1 MSITPSKT
9 ESERNRKPD
18 SPVLNKEIEAI
29 IKFPQKTEI
38 QNEIELNEL
47 NVYPFQILNNSQQ
60 STERYCSE
68 RKLKNSIPGE
78 HICIIM
84 SSKNLSQ

>member
-18 SPVLNKEIEAI
+18 SPILNKEIEAI

-38 QNEIELNEL
+38 QNEIVLL
-47 NVYPFQILNNSQQ
+47 V
-60 STERYCSE
+60 
-68 RKLKNSIPGE
+68 IPVKP
-78 HICIIM
+78 
-84 SSKNLSQ
+84 SKMK